1 MKIEIKRLFRDTR
14 GAASIEYLII
24 AGLVALL
31 CIGAWRTFGQNMD
44 RKIQG
49 QATQINGIP

>member
-1 MKIEIKRLFRDTR
+1 MTQAKKSLGSDTR

-31 CIGAWRTFGQNMD
+31 CIGAWRTFGTNMQT
-44 RKIQG
+44 RITTEAG
-49 QATQINGIP
+49 QINTIP

>member
-1 MKIEIKRLFRDTR
+1 MTQAKKSLGSDTR

-31 CIGAWRTFGQNMD
+31 CIGAWRTFGTNMQT
-44 RKIQG
+44 RITTE
-49 QATQINGIP
+49 AVQINTIP